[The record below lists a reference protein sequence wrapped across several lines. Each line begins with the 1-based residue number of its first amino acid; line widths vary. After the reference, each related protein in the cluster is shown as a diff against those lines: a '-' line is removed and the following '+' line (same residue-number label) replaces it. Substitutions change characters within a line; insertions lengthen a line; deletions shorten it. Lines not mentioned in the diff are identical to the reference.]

1 MYYISVFYH
10 VLYKSQEESFIM
22 VAGM

>member
-1 MYYISVFYH
+1 MYYIFVFYH

-22 VAGM
+22 VAEM